1 MAAEKKNVGAPPPSL
16 LSHPIIYIFLVLP
29 PTHTYPEK
37 QKRNPPPPSPPIKS
51 TQNQKYSTYIPQNLR
66 IPPMRRRRHLRQHTI
81 TSLTSILTLIL
92 VRGRGLRVQ
101 DKRDGEE
108 AFDPFD
114 ELVPAVRLE
123 GVFDPVAGRHC
134 LVLDR
139 SGLG

>member
-1 MAAEKKNVGAPPPSL
+1 MAAEKKNVGAPPPLPSL
-16 LSHPIIYIFLVLP
+16 SSNHIYISCP
-29 PTHTYPEK
+29 PTHTHLPRK
-37 QKRNPPPPSPPIKS
+37 TKKKPPPPSPPIKS

-81 TSLTSILTLIL
+81 PSLTSILTLIL

>member
-1 MAAEKKNVGAPPPSL
+1 
-16 LSHPIIYIFLVLP
+16 
-29 PTHTYPEK
+29 
-37 QKRNPPPPSPPIKS
+37 
-51 TQNQKYSTYIPQNLR
+51 
-66 IPPMRRRRHLRQHTI
+66 MRRRRHLRQHTI
-81 TSLTSILTLIL
+81 PSLTSILTLIL

>member
-1 MAAEKKNVGAPPPSL
+1 
-16 LSHPIIYIFLVLP
+16 
-29 PTHTYPEK
+29 
-37 QKRNPPPPSPPIKS
+37 
-51 TQNQKYSTYIPQNLR
+51 
-66 IPPMRRRRHLRQHTI
+66 MRRRRHLRQHTPSSP
-81 TSLTSILTLIL
+81 TTSILTLIL